1 MRIAST
7 GLTVGS
13 KDSALWQIQARV
25 QAFADRRRGQSAG
38 RIEGADQPRGF
49 FKSTQQIAD
58 ELIYAG
64 ALPAEELIE
73 MQCSDP
79 EWLVGV
85 YVRRTAIGWALKKW
99 LGAV

>member
-1 MRIAST
+1 MRIASP

-13 KDSALWQIQARV
+13 KGSTLWRIQDRA
-25 QAFADRRRGQSAG
+25 QAFADQRRHPSAG
-38 RIEGADQPRGF
+38 GISGAGRRRGF
-49 FKSTQQIAD
+49 FKSTQQLAD

-79 EWLVGV
+79 EWLVAL
-85 YVRRTAIGWALKKW
+85 YVRKIAIGRVVKNW